1 MPLTPITIDHLTQ
14 AKVSGTGVFDVLMEA
29 NKVHLDA
36 EFKANRIKGP
46 EYSQVYLG
54 SLVAI
59 LNTSVQFL
67 LTKDKTALEA
77 QLLEKQIE
85 LAVIEVQKSTAQLD
99 QITAQTGLINQQ
111 TANALAEHAIIL
123 ANADKIAAEV
133 AHINAQTA
141 VAIQQELNLED
152 DLLTAAKQREKIT
165 QDILVSGAQ
174 KLQIEGQ
181 TLLVAQ
187 QKANLVDELLT
198 TAKQRLK
205 LDQEILNLSAEE
217 DFKVAQTSLVTQ
229 QEANLV
235 DELLTATAQRAKLA
249 QETLHV
255 TAQTSHVNAQT
266 SLVSQ
271 QELNLEDELLTAVK
285 QRLKLD
291 QDIATATAQAAL
303 IGQQKL
309 NLIDD
314 LLTSAEQRNKIT
326 QEVLNLTAQKAHVEA
341 QTGLIAQQEL
351 NMEDELLTAAK
362 QRNKLDQEILNLG
375 SQKLHVEAQTLMV
388 TEQKESEALRNFVHP
403 TDPTLSGTVE
413 QERRVLLAQKCKL
426 DAEFDVLFLTKDK
439 TTNETALLAQKTA
452 TERAQTIASG
462 VDDNSVVGRQKTL
475 YLAQTKGFK
484 RDAEQKYAGLML
496 DTWKVSKTVDGD
508 GRSASAGNKLADSN
522 IADAVTTLTDG
533 ISNMNDFSVL

>member
-85 LAVIEVQKSTAQLD
+85 LAVIEVQKSTAQLA
-99 QITAQTGLINQQ
+99 QISAQTGLINQQ

-152 DLLTAAKQREKIT
+152 DLLTAAKQREKLTQDILNSAAQVLHT
-165 QDILVSGAQ
+165 EAQTALVAQQALNLEDELLTAAKQRNKIDQDILVSGAQ

-217 DFKVAQTSLVTQ
+217 DLKVAQTALVVQ
-229 QEANLV
+229 QQV
-235 DELLTATAQRAKLA
+235 
-249 QETLHV
+249 
-255 TAQTSHVNAQT
+255 
-266 SLVSQ
+266 
-271 QELNLEDELLTAVK
+271 NLEDELLTAIK
-285 QRLKLD
+285 QRLKMD

-303 IGQQKL
+303 VTQQKL

-314 LLTSAEQRNKIT
+314 LLTSAEQRSKIT

-375 SQKLHVEAQTLMV
+375 SQKLHVEAQTSMV

-413 QERRVLLAQKCKL
+413 QERRVALAQKCKL
-426 DAEFDVLFLTKDK
+426 EAEFDVLMLTKDK

-452 TERAQTIASG
+452 TERAQTIATG
-462 VDDNSVVGRQKTL
+462 VDDNSVIGKQKLL
-475 YLAQTKGFK
+475 YSAQTKGFK
-484 RDAEQKYAGLML
+484 RDAEQKYGSMVMDA
-496 DTWKVSKTVDGD
+496 WKVRKTVDGD
-508 GRSASAGNKLADSN
+508 GASANEINKLYDPTIGSVVTLLQAG
-522 IADAVTTLTDG
+522 IAE
-533 ISNMNDFSVL
+533 M